1 MTNFYQQVYAL
12 VQQIPRGRVMTY
24 GQIAVLL
31 GRPTAARAVGYALH
45 QLPPGSNVPWQ
56 RVINA
61 QGRISPRG
69 AGDKLREPAL
79 QRVLLEGEGI
89 EFNVRGQTDLDRYLW
104 EPDDALAPAT
114 LFTLYFHHS
123 GRFQYVGS
131 AKSEA
136 FSAP

>member
-89 EFNVRGQTDLDRYLW
+89 EFNAQGQTDLDRYLW
-104 EPDDALAPAT
+104 EPDDALAPAV
-114 LFTLYFHHS
+114 LRNF
-123 GRFQYVGS
+123 
-131 AKSEA
+131 
-136 FSAP
+136 